1 MDWATVGT
9 VFVVIGIAEL
19 PDKTMVATL
28 LMGARG
34 APLWVWL
41 GASAAFLVH
50 VGIAVLAGQLISRL
64 PHTALEVVVTCV
76 FAGGAAWLLFVP
88 EREEAARGAQ
98 EAAEAGTLTA
108 RPLAVASAAFGVILL
123 GEFGDLTQ
131 VLTVGFVAHT
141 HDPAAVALGAAVA
154 LVTVASVAAF
164 SGRALARVV
173 RTSVLRRA
181 GGVVLAVLTG
191 VSIAQLAGA

>member
-1 MDWATVGT
+1 M
-9 VFVVIGIAEL
+9 
-19 PDKTMVATL
+19 
-28 LMGARG
+28 
-34 APLWVWL
+34 
-41 GASAAFLVH
+41 
-50 VGIAVLAGQLISRL
+50 
-64 PHTALEVVVTCV
+64 
-76 FAGGAAWLLFVP
+76 
-88 EREEAARGAQ
+88 
-98 EAAEAGTLTA
+98 
-108 RPLAVASAAFGVILL
+108 ILL

-181 GGVVLAVLTG
+181 GGVVLAVLTA